1 MSGSKYTTVDS
12 SELANLRR
20 DSSQLRALR
29 QDLPERIENAVRETQ
44 QNLESR
50 LAPIEA
56 RQRDYSRAIKGLSA
70 DIREVEQGMAERL
83 GQHIRKTRQEIK
95 ETNANLERQRR
106 ELRQELQD
114 AAKRLEDADRETEER
129 LKKEIRETEAKLQ
142 KMNEK
147 TRQEMKQ
154 QEQRLNHAISNER
167 DEREKGLKAANER
180 IDAIHQDRDR
190 ITGIARDRLKDA
202 QILHDFIAANYQHE
216 HFTPNQLNQLAS
228 AINLAQ
234 GSLNQGASEA
244 ALAESNNAYQN
255 LSNLRLELEQL
266 DQEWRTLQAQAFGT
280 ASRLLSE
287 AQANR
292 KLADV
297 EATGEIVEV
306 NYWTGGKLTCL
317 EEDIIAALNDAE
329 NKNKPLSIADMHKMV
344 EITLPEMDH
353 RISDIV
359 AEAQLAVISSQLR
372 TNIADKAMS
381 ALETQGFEVIENG
394 GVYEGE
400 DMRGA
405 FVAKAV
411 NKAGSEVVIS
421 VIPEGDKNRMTIDS
435 FEPSAIAPG
444 VLLRRSQEMAQAM
457 RNQGLDV
464 TNPATASENPSETNR
479 NLETVRKR
487 KTIKSQSV
495 R

>member
-56 RQRDYSRAIKGLSA
+56 RQRDYSRAIKGLST

-95 ETNANLERQRR
+95 ETNTNMERQRR

-142 KMNEK
+142 QMNEK

-154 QEQRLNHAISNER
+154 QEQRLNLAISNER

-180 IDAIHQDRDR
+180 IDAIHQDRER

-202 QILHDFIAANYQHE
+202 KTLHDFIAANYQHE
-216 HFTPNQLNQLAS
+216 HFTPNQLNHLAS
-228 AINLAQ
+228 TINLAQ
-234 GSLNQGASEA
+234 ASLNQGASEA
-244 ALAESNNAYQN
+244 ALAEANNAYQN

-297 EATGEIVEV
+297 EATGEIAEV
-306 NYWTGGKLTCL
+306 NYWTGGKLTSL
-317 EEDIIAALNDAE
+317 EEDIMAAMNDAE
-329 NKNKPLSIADMHKMV
+329 NKIKPLSIADMHKMV
-344 EITLPEMDH
+344 EITLPEMDR

-372 TNIADKAMS
+372 TNIADVAMS
-381 ALETQGFEVIENG
+381 ALETQGFEMIENG

-405 FVAKAV
+405 FVTKAV

-435 FEPSAIAPG
+435 FEPGPVAPG
-444 VLLRRSQEMAQAM
+444 VLLRRNQEMAQAM
-457 RNQGLDV
+457 RDQGLDV
-464 TNPATASENPSETNR
+464 SNPATASETPSETNR

-487 KTIKSQSV
+487 KTIKSQTAK
-495 R
+495 